1 MVVQG
6 ASHTVTNAA
15 GAIPVDL
22 LPRECSPGL
31 EEILLSG
38 DPS

>member
-1 MVVQG
+1 VQG
-6 ASHTVTNAA
+6 ASHTATNAA
-15 GAIPVDL
+15 GAMPVEL
-22 LPRECSPGL
+22 LPRDCSPGL